1 MHGERE
7 LNLARS
13 TGLAC
18 AVLLTGCGTY
28 VPQIEEI
35 WEGQT
40 AIGFEKDVKAHIY
53 CELQS
58 AIQRTS
64 AKGKDLTTDQD
75 AVYVRDARG
84 VRDALPDSWGVQIS
98 LSFEVDETG
107 SLNPSAL
114 ITPAAGNPAFM
125 LGLGATVSSQATR
138 IDKYG
143 FYYAVAP
150 LKLSLQGTGN
160 DDCNAP
166 RNSSL
171 LSGDL
176 GIFPWLQKALLIE
189 AYDHSSPVKS
199 AAFKQDVISYETKF
213 IITTSGSANPAWKL
227 ARLTTNQTGSSL
239 LAASRLR
246 THDLIITFGPTDSGG
261 TGSKKK
267 GTGAQPGLLAANSH
281 LAQDIGL
288 AVSNAIRAGTTVP

>member
-1 MHGERE
+1 
-7 LNLARS
+7 
-13 TGLAC
+13 
-18 AVLLTGCGTY
+18 
-28 VPQIEEI
+28 
-35 WEGQT
+35 
-40 AIGFEKDVKAHIY
+40 
-53 CELQS
+53 
-58 AIQRTS
+58 
-64 AKGKDLTTDQD
+64 
-75 AVYVRDARG
+75 
-84 VRDALPDSWGVQIS
+84 
-98 LSFEVDETG
+98 
-107 SLNPSAL
+107 
-114 ITPAAGNPAFM
+114 
-125 LGLGATVSSQATR
+125 
-138 IDKYG
+138 
-143 FYYAVAP
+143 VAP